1 MPSGG
6 AAASALSPARPR
18 GSSSV
23 GVGVGSA
30 SSGGG
35 GGGAGGGAGATPSTP
50 ERARE
55 GSVYASQ
62 SLANNNVNWMSSGS
76 FWVAYVLAI
85 CAFRGTLFALL
96 PKPYASPELEWTLTN
111 VAHAVVSVVGLHWN
125 RGSPIW
131 ADQGEHANH
140 TVWEQ
145 IDNGAPW
152 TPTHKF
158 LLIVPVVLFLVSLHF
173 THYEAGPLVVNLVT
187 LAVLVV
193 PKLPEMHEF
202 RLFGIN
208 SGVSHCGRARAGAAA
223 RCCAPHSSAPH
234 SSAPAPPR
242 PYRAPLPLLPRSPRR
257 RASTSEGAWPRGE
270 RGGARGAQ
278 ACALFL

>member
-30 SSGGG
+30 SS
-35 GGGAGGGAGATPSTP
+35 GGAGGGAGATPSTP

-111 VAHAVVSVVGLHWN
+111 VAHAVVSFVGLHWN

-208 SGVSHCGRARAGAAA
+208 SGVSSCAPLRATAARRCAPQQRARDAA
-223 RCCAPHSSAPH
+223 P
-234 SSAPAPPR
+234 
-242 PYRAPLPLLPRSPRR
+242 
-257 RASTSEGAWPRGE
+257 
-270 RGGARGAQ
+270 
-278 ACALFL
+278 